1 MFVPTQENKT
11 KGIYMFGHD
20 NLLPNKLMKWVLNSG
35 TAKRAVSKR
44 SAYISADGF
53 VDDTAANFQVNPLQT
68 ADKIVTE
75 ISGYQSYFKGFAL
88 HVKRTPEIQLTV
100 LPFQC
105 VRKKLDGNF
114 IFNPTFNDVKFDEKK
129 NIEIAAFKGLKL
141 TPAQLEEVRENGEII
156 YAYHR
161 NADNPNYPIPDYYA
175 GIEDIRTAS
184 ELQKLDFESVVNGFI
199 PSALL
204 TFVGELDDEIE
215 DETGMTEKDYFD
227 EQLESFTGGM
237 KNADGVSGR
246 MRALVSW
253 VRTKDEIPSLQAY
266 DAKSIIDAS
275 NAKREIID
283 RTVCR
288 LFGVHP
294 TLIGFSDAAI
304 LGNQQA
310 MANASNEL
318 SNDVVSDQQLITEVF
333 AMVYPDIKNWD
344 LTSFKPISYIP
355 ETILADLTPTERR
368 ALVGYDELPQ
378 LTTGESLLSERL
390 GVGGTQSLVS
400 ILVDVKLTPEQ
411 KSALYGAKGEHNA
424 NYKNSKWYICPQ
436 CFGKKS
442 YYAKVCK
449 WCYS

>member
-1 MFVPTQENKT
+1 
-11 KGIYMFGHD
+11 MFGHD

-35 TAKRAVSKR
+35 TAKRSVSKR

-53 VDDTAANFQVNPLQT
+53 VDDNAANFQVNPIQT

-75 ISGYQSYFKGFAL
+75 ISGYQSYFKGFCL

-105 VRKKLDGNF
+105 VRKTLDGNF
-114 IFNPTFNDVKFDEKK
+114 IFNPTFNDVKYDK
-129 NIEIAAFKGLKL
+129 NADIKISAFKGAKL
-141 TPAQLEEVRENGEII
+141 TPQQLLEVKENGEII

-161 NADNPNYPIPDYYA
+161 NADNPHYPIPDYYA
-175 GIEDIRTAS
+175 GIEDVRTSS

-199 PSALL
+199 PSAIL
-204 TFVGELDDEIE
+204 TFVGELDDEVE
-215 DETGMTEKDYFD
+215 DENGKTEADYFN
-227 EQLESFTGGM
+227 ESLNSFTGAE

-246 MRALVSW
+246 MRALVNW

-275 NAKREIID
+275 NSKREIID
-283 RTVCR
+283 RSVCR

-294 TLIGFSDAAI
+294 TLIGFADAAI

-333 AMVYPDIKNWD
+333 AMVYPEIKNWD

-355 ETILADLTPTERR
+355 DKILDDLTVDERR
-368 ALVGYDELPQ
+368 ALVGYAPTVINTD
-378 LTTGESLLSERL
+378 
-390 GVGGTQSLVS
+390 
-400 ILVDVKLTPEQ
+400 TPT
-411 KSALYGAKGEHNA
+411 
-424 NYKNSKWYICPQ
+424 
-436 CFGKKS
+436 
-442 YYAKVCK
+442 V
-449 WCYS
+449 